1 VPDVLWLHYS
11 RPRSGWYEL
20 DAPARDGHLA
30 RFAAARRDSVESGGQ
45 CQGSWHVRGNSDY
58 STVETWLFPDPDA
71 AFTHWIRLTEAGYP
85 RWFAFA
91 NNIGLR
97 A

>member
-1 VPDVLWLHYS
+1 MPDVLWLHYS

-20 DAPARDGHLA
+20 D
-30 RFAAARRDSVESGGQ
+30 AAARRDSVESGGQ

-85 RWFAFA
+85 HWFAFA